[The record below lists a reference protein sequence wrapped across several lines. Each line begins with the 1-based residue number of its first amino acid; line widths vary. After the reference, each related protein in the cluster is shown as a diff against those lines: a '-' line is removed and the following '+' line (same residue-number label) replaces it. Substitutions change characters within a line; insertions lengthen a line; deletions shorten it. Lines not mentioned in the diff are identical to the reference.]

1 MVGRYRIIVAVA
13 LIMLGLSLF
22 APVLAQGQG
31 PVFVIPLEGDI
42 NSALASSM
50 KLAFANASQEGAQL
64 IILEIDTYGGLVNAS
79 DRVKTI
85 IEASSIPV
93 YAYVKKA
100 ISGGTYAA
108 LACDRIYM
116 HPAATLGAVEPV
128 YGNEPV
134 TDEKT
139 LSVIEGQLRSMAER
153 QGRDPQI
160 ASAMVRKDIAIP
172 NVIEAGKLLTLT
184 ASMAKEVGYA
194 EGLASKLE
202 EIPAMAGIS
211 EPEFITYEEPWSI
224 GFAQFL
230 SNPYVGGVL
239 LAIGLAALVIEIF
252 TAGFGVAGVISLL
265 AFALYFGS
273 SVFAGFAQVEY
284 ILVFVLGIVLLGAEA
299 FTAGFGLLGAS
310 GLLCVALSIVLS
322 SASFSQGLLTLGL
335 ALLLSIVIILVAFRF
350 IKKSSLWNKLI
361 LSDSETKERGYVG
374 PKDLSGYL
382 GAEGV
387 AVTPL
392 RPSGIV
398 QVADGVRLDALT
410 DGVYIAAGTQV
421 RVTGLSSGSV
431 VVAEKNNRS

>member
-1 MVGRYRIIVAVA
+1 MAGRLRIIAAVA
-13 LIMLGLSLF
+13 LILVALTLLP
-22 APVLAQGQG
+22 PVGAESQG
-31 PVFVIPLEGDI
+31 PVFVVPLEGDI
-42 NSALASSM
+42 NAALASSM
-50 KLAFANASQEGAQL
+50 KLAFADAVQEGAQL

-79 DRVKTI
+79 DRVKTT

-139 LSVIEGQLRSMAER
+139 LSVIEGQLRSMAEHR
-153 QGRDPQI
+153 GRDPQI
-160 ASAMVRKDIAIP
+160 ASAMVRKDIEIP
-172 NVIEAGKLLTLT
+172 GVSEAGKLLTLT
-184 ASMAKEVGYA
+184 ATMAVEVGYA

-202 EIPAMAGIS
+202 EIPEMAGMTAT
-211 EPEFITYEEPWSI
+211 EYITYQEPWSI
-224 GFAQFL
+224 ALARFI

-252 TAGFGVAGVISLL
+252 TSGFGIAGVIALL
-265 AFALYFGS
+265 AFALYFGGS
-273 SVFAGFAQVEY
+273 FFAGFARAEY
-284 ILVFVLGIVLLGAEA
+284 ILVFVLGIVLLGAEV
-299 FTAGFGLLGAS
+299 FTAGFGILGAA

-322 SASFSQGLLTLGL
+322 AASFTQGLLTLGI
-335 ALLLSIVIILVAFRF
+335 ALLLSIVIILVSFRF
-350 IKKSSLWNKLI
+350 LRKSSLWDKII

-392 RPSGIV
+392 RPSGTV
-398 QVADGVRLDALT
+398 QLADGVRLDALT
-410 DGVYIAAGTQV
+410 DGIYIAAGTEII
-421 RVTGLSSGSV
+421 VTGTSSGSV
-431 VVAEKNNRS
+431 VVAEKKD